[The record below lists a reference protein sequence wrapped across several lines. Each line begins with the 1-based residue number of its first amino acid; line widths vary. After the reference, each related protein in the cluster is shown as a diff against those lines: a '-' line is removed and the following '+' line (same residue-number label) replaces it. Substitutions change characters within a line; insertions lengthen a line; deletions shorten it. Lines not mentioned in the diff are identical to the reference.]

1 MWGTTTSGT
10 GDGYAGKLFQST
22 PPRGGATQA
31 TKDADSTTDISIHVF
46 HAGNNPCP
54 RAKRR
59 PFLCYF
65 NPRFLA
71 GATLSIEQQRGL
83 DVIPIHATFAGGRL
97 PGRDGSLLIRRIS
110 IHAPRAGATAKAH
123 KFGWHFCSKQRRF
136 PGSILLQ
143 GYYTGYFFRKQLC
156 CGGILGAKG
165 VGGDSGHQRRR
176 PVYFLAASCVMLTLF
191 LL

>member
-31 TKDADSTTDISIHVF
+31 TKDADSTTDISINVF

-110 IHAPRAGATAKAH
+110 IHAPRAGGDDMSFLDLPLPVAFQSTSPMRGRQQKRTSLVST
-123 KFGWHFCSKQRRF
+123 FVQSREDSQVLSC
-136 PGSILLQ
+136 
-143 GYYTGYFFRKQLC
+143 FR
-156 CGGILGAKG
+156 GIIQ
-165 VGGDSGHQRRR
+165 DISSENNS
-176 PVYFLAASCVMLTLF
+176 AAGEF
-191 LL
+191 

>member
-1 MWGTTTSGT
+1 MLCFGTNRSMANCSRIPPTHFNPRPPCG
-10 GDGYAGKLFQST
+10 GRQDVPLEVIERWLFQST
-22 PPRGGATQA
+22 PPREGRRHELFGPAPAGG
-31 TKDADSTTDISIHVF
+31 ISIHVP
-46 HAGNNPCP
+46 H
-54 RAKRR
+54 
-59 PFLCYF
+59 
-65 NPRFLA
+65 A
-71 GATLSIEQQRGL
+71 GATG
-83 DVIPIHATFAGGRL
+83 
-97 PGRDGSLLIRRIS
+97 
-110 IHAPRAGATAKAH
+110 KAH

-165 VGGDSGHQRRR
+165 AGGGSGHQRRS

>member
-31 TKDADSTTDISIHVF
+31 TKDADSTTDISIHVP
-46 HAGNNPCP
+46 H
-54 RAKRR
+54 
-59 PFLCYF
+59 
-65 NPRFLA
+65 A
-71 GATLSIEQQRGL
+71 GATG
-83 DVIPIHATFAGGRL
+83 
-97 PGRDGSLLIRRIS
+97 
-110 IHAPRAGATAKAH
+110 KAH

-165 VGGDSGHQRRR
+165 LGAWGSHGLVRSSAAPPSCPGVGGDSGHQRRR
-176 PVYFLAASCVMLTLF
+176 PVYFLAASCVMLTLS